1 MKILEEISAVQLPT
15 DEKLASEGIVE
26 FEKMIASLPQDLG
39 EKVRND
45 EDLFKAYCG
54 IFPEL
59 GGLSG
64 CLLNRSTIT
73 PEQAAI
79 LIEAIN
85 SNGWAKVIRHAH
97 RGHSIVN
104 LKAATRV
111 IRSNP
116 AYFPEEALLDP
127 AVWLISNPSQWYG
140 WYAGAMQYILEI
152 RYGLLSG
159 YPLNACLKEFEY
171 YQVRKRLMD
180 SMLPGE
186 TTEEAV
192 FINNFLRLGKDPA
205 PEELARFSEIL
216 RNKGRGL
223 FTEDEISL
231 WVKTH
236 GVGVCI
242 GFVGFDESDDAWAL
256 AVDELYWK
264 IKATV
269 SFTVQAIL

>member
-1 MKILEEISAVQLPT
+1 MKNLEGVLAVQLPT
-15 DEKLASEGIVE
+15 DEKLANEGIIE
-26 FEKMIASLPQDLG
+26 FEKLIISLPKELG

-45 EDLFKAYCG
+45 EDLFKTYCG
-54 IFPEL
+54 IFPER
-59 GGLSG
+59 GGWSGSLLS
-64 CLLNRSTIT
+64 RSTIT

-85 SNGWAKVIRHAH
+85 SNGWARVIRHAH

-111 IRSNP
+111 IKNNP

-140 WYAGAMQYILEI
+140 WYAGAMQYTVEI

-180 SMLPGE
+180 SILPGE

-205 PEELARFSEIL
+205 PEELARFGEIR

-223 FTEDEISL
+223 FTEDEILL

-256 AVDELYWK
+256 AVDDLYRK
-264 IKATV
+264 IKTTV
-269 SFTVQAIL
+269 SFIAQAIL

>member
-1 MKILEEISAVQLPT
+1 MISLPT
-15 DEKLASEGIVE
+15 DEKLANEGIIE
-26 FEKMIASLPQDLG
+26 FEKMIASLPKELG

-45 EDLFKAYCG
+45 EDLFKTYCG
-54 IFPEL
+54 IFPER

-64 CLLNRSTIT
+64 SLLNRSTIT
-73 PEQAAI
+73 PEQTAI

-85 SNGWAKVIRHAH
+85 SNGWARVIRHAH

-111 IRSNP
+111 IRNNSV
-116 AYFPEEALLDP
+116 YFPEEALLDP
-127 AVWLISNPSQWYG
+127 VAWLISNPSQWYG
-140 WYAGAMQYILEI
+140 WYAGVTQHILEI

-159 YPLNACLKEFEY
+159 FPLNACLKESEY
-171 YQVRKRLMD
+171 HQVRKRLMD

-186 TTEEAV
+186 TTEETV
-192 FINNFLRLGKDPA
+192 FINNFLMLGRDHT

-223 FTEDEISL
+223 FTEEEISL
-231 WVKTH
+231 WEQMHSVEIDAC
-236 GVGVCI
+236 G

-256 AVDELYWK
+256 AAEDLYRN
-264 IKATV
+264 IKTTV
-269 SFTVQAIL
+269 LPTIL